1 MKKLLT
7 TLLALVII
15 TAGASAQSRF
25 GVKAGL
31 NFNKVSNLGDLTANA
46 TLKNK
51 TGFHVG
57 VLYQFRIPFVG
68 LAIQPEL
75 LYSQKAQNVNI
86 GHMDY
91 GTASMDFIELPV
103 NIQWGIDLLLFR
115 PFIQV
120 NPFISY
126 AIGKGDVISD
136 VEWDNLN
143 RLDYGVGL
151 GAGVEIW
158 KFQLTGKYS
167 WSLGKLSDT
176 NFEGLDNAKLR
187 GFQVSLALLF

>member
-75 LYSQKAQNVNI
+75 LYSQKAQNVSWQTNA
-86 GHMDY
+86 

-136 VEWDNLN
+136 VEWDSLN
-143 RLDYGVGL
+143 RFDYGVGL

-158 KFQLTGKYS
+158 KFQLTGKYN
-167 WSLGKLSDT
+167 WSLGKLSDD
-176 NFEGLDNAKLR
+176 NLHGLGDAKLR